1 MNLEKSIR
9 LAYGGFIGYVPSRHR
24 YDNVQYLHCDTAY
37 LEIPIT
43 SPVFEVPVFAI
54 DKFDNALTN
63 GYDNQE
69 AIVIRLSMGD
79 KESRYTTVGRA
90 MQDLIRS
97 EYNSYALIPISVKQ
111 GNNEVH
117 YFVTQ
122 GAVFDES
129 LKALAMF
136 SWLIEW
142 HKDDEES
149 SFKLV
154 RPILRVSPDC
164 YLEKANQMEKLIA
177 NKMIN
182 TVLSR
187 TVDYPNTVQIAN
199 ELCLQEVKVEIC
211 NSPFHI
217 RKADV
222 PSISTTTKKLLS
234 TAAEYLDEII

>member
-1 MNLEKSIR
+1 MKRN
-9 LAYGGFIGYVPSRHR
+9 
-24 YDNVQYLHCDTAY
+24 N
-37 LEIPIT
+37 
-43 SPVFEVPVFAI
+43 PVVVVSSVGSEVSFCQSKI
-54 DKFDNALTN
+54 
-63 GYDNQE
+63 
-69 AIVIRLSMGD
+69 
-79 KESRYTTVGRA
+79 
-90 MQDLIRS
+90 
-97 EYNSYALIPISVKQ
+97 
-111 GNNEVH
+111 NN
-117 YFVTQ
+117 T
-122 GAVFDES
+122 
-129 LKALAMF
+129 
-136 SWLIEW
+136 
-142 HKDDEES
+142 
-149 SFKLV
+149 
-154 RPILRVSPDC
+154 VSPDC

>member
-1 MNLEKSIR
+1 MSLEESIR
-9 LAYGGFIGYVPSRHR
+9 LAYGGSIDYIPCRRREGNTDS
-24 YDNVQYLHCDTAY
+24 DTAY
-37 LEIPIT
+37 IEIPIT
-43 SPVFEVPVFAI
+43 FPTFEVPVFAI
-54 DKFDNALTN
+54 DRFDMALRN
-63 GYDNQE
+63 GYDSQK
-69 AIVIRLSMGD
+69 AIVAKLSAGTL
-79 KESRYTTVGRA
+79 ESRYTSISRA
-90 MQDLIRS
+90 MQDIIRGK
-97 EYNSYALIPISVKQ
+97 YDTHALIPVTAKQ
-111 GNNEVH
+111 GNDEIH
-117 YFVTQ
+117 YFATH
-122 GAVFDES
+122 GAVFDRN

-136 SWLIEW
+136 TWLIEW

-222 PSISTTTKKLLS
+222 PSISTTTEELLS